1 MTRLCFLCGKKI
13 GFLRSLTDQQY
24 CSADHR
30 REARYASA
38 QVLRDE
44 DELETWAIERSK
56 SKKKTFGMPGSTA
69 GQTASIFAFL
79 TVGGLLI
86 AAIYLPGPGTSYP
99 PPLSLSPETKQGF
112 LQRTGEAIGAA
123 IRSSAPVTL
132 HHDFHS
138 GLSDWATVALKGG
151 NVDDPRNWLASAS
164 APELVRPGSL
174 RLWTKSV
181 SMQNYQMEFLG
192 QMEKKSLSWAIRA
205 SDQNNYYATKLVMT
219 RPGPLPNASLVRYAV
234 MNGREWPRVQTI
246 LPLTIEKGVNY
257 RVRMTV
263 QDDTFVAYVNGQAVG
278 KWTDNR
284 LRHGGVGFFA
294 DEEDPQQIAW
304 VNLSER
310 DSFMGKL
317 LAHFSFF
324 VIMPGANMPGA
335 GLPAGLTITP
345 LP

>member
-13 GFLRSLTDQQY
+13 GFLRSMTDQQY
-24 CSADHR
+24 CSSDHR

-44 DELETWAIERSK
+44 DELETWATERSK
-56 SKKKTFGMPGSTA
+56 NKKKTFGMPGSAA

-79 TVGGLLI
+79 TVGGLLV
-86 AAIYLPGPGTSYP
+86 AAIYLPGPGTNYP
-99 PPLSLSPETKQGF
+99 PPLSLSPESKAGF
-112 LQRTGEAIGAA
+112 VQRTGDAISAA

-138 GLSDWATVALKGG
+138 GLGDWNTMALKSTGG
-151 NVDDPRNWLASAS
+151 VDDPRNWLASAS

-181 SMQNYQMEFLG
+181 GLQNYQMEFMG
-192 QMEKKSLSWAIRA
+192 QMEKKSLSWAFRA
-205 SDQNNYYATKLVMT
+205 TDQNNYYATKLVMT
-219 RPGPLPNASLVRYAV
+219 KPGPIPNASLVRYVV
-234 MNGREWPRVQTI
+234 MNGREWPRVQTP
-246 LPLTIEKGVNY
+246 LPLTVEKGGSY

-284 LRHGGVGFFA
+284 LRHGGIGFFA
-294 DEEDPQQIAW
+294 DDEDQQQISW

-324 VIMPGANMPGA
+324 IVPP
-335 GLPAGLTITP
+335 GLTGPANLP

>member
-24 CSADHR
+24 CSSEHR
-30 REARYASA
+30 REARFASA

-44 DELETWAIERSK
+44 DELETWVIEKSK
-56 SKKKTFGMPGSTA
+56 NKKKTFGMPGATA

-79 TVGGLLI
+79 TVGGLLV
-86 AAIYLPGPGTSYP
+86 AAIYLPSPGTSYP
-99 PPLSLSPETKQGF
+99 PPMSLSPESKVGF
-112 LQRTGEAIGAA
+112 LQRTGDAISAA
-123 IRSSAPVTL
+123 VRSSAPVTL
-132 HHDFHS
+132 HHDFHT
-138 GLSDWATVALKGG
+138 GLGDWATVALKGG
-151 NVDDPRNWLASAS
+151 GNVDDPRNWIASAS
-164 APELVRPGSL
+164 APELIRPGSL

-181 SMQNYQMEFLG
+181 SLQNYQMEFMG
-192 QMEKKSLSWAIRA
+192 QMEKKSLSWAFRA
-205 SDQNNYYATKLVMT
+205 TDQNNYYAAKLVMT
-219 RPGPLPNASLVRYAV
+219 KPGPIPNASLVRYVV
-234 MNGREWPRVQTI
+234 MNGREWPRVQTS
-246 LPLTIEKGVNY
+246 LPLTIERGVNY

-278 KWTDNR
+278 KWSDTR
-284 LRHGGVGFFA
+284 LRHGGVGFFSD
-294 DEEDPQQIAW
+294 DEDSQQISW

-324 VIMPGANMPGA
+324 VVPPGLGA
-335 GLPAGLTITP
+335 SSPNLP